1 MEQLNSDTFIEIVNR
16 LCNSFE
22 FQCERYV
29 QLDVITRRAAG
40 ALAMS
45 RGDFTEVLSVFS
57 QKEVLLS
64 EIVSS
69 KESVSAEIVFWQEN
83 KQSAPQECISRLDRY
98 LDKIE
103 MVVGRFLAAEKQL
116 EKQIA
121 FYQKGK

>member
-1 MEQLNSDTFIEIVNR
+1 MAQQSNEGFTEIVTR

-22 FQCERYV
+22 FQCERYIE
-29 QLDVITRRAAG
+29 LDVITRRAAG

-57 QKEVLLS
+57 QKETLLS

-69 KESVSAEIVFWQEN
+69 KESVSSDILFWQEN
-83 KQSAPQECISRLDRY
+83 KQNAPQECISRLDRH

-121 FYQKGK
+121 FYQKG